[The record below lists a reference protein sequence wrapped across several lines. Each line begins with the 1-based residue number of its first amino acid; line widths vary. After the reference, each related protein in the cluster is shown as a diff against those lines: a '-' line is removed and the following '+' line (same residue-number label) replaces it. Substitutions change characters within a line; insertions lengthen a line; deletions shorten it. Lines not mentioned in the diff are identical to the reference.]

1 MVKWCAC
8 IYSTNAPIMTNV
20 RPIITISLYQMDFVH
35 LFCFSDS
42 YRPQIDPECSSFD
55 TIFLDSAKFGK
66 KTKPCT
72 IKPLNN

>member
-42 YRPQIDPECSSFD
+42 YRPQILNVLLLTLFSWIRQSLE
-55 TIFLDSAKFGK
+55 K
-66 KTKPCT
+66 KQNLAL
-72 IKPLNN
+72 LNH